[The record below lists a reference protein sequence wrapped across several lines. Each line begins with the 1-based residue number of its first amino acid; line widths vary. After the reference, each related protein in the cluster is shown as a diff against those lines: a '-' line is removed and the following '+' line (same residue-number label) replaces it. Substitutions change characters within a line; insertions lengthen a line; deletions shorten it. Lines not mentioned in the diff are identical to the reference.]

1 MHIYQNVNDQSKILF
16 LSKETHRIKTDN
28 LGRKTKIKLEEDI
41 LSFEYIEAAE
51 IKYLEHQSKLGKKL
65 DIKRSEFQRLVKQK
79 MFIKC

>member
-1 MHIYQNVNDQSKILF
+1 MHIYQNINDQSKILF

-41 LSFEYIEAAE
+41 LKFEYIEAAE

>member
-41 LSFEYIEAAE
+41 LNFEYIEAAE

>member
-41 LSFEYIEAAE
+41 LKFEYIEAAE

-65 DIKRSEFQRLVKQK
+65 DINRSEFQRLVKQK

>member
-41 LSFEYIEAAE
+41 LKFEYIEAAE

>member
-1 MHIYQNVNDQSKILF
+1 MHIYQNINDQSKILF
-16 LSKETHRIKTDN
+16 LSKETHKIKTDN

-41 LSFEYIEAAE
+41 LKFKYIEAAE

-65 DIKRSEFQRLVKQK
+65 DIKRSEFERLVKQK

>member
-28 LGRKTKIKLEEDI
+28 LGRKTKVKLEEDI
-41 LSFEYIEAAE
+41 LNFEYIEAAE

-65 DIKRSEFQRLVKQK
+65 DIKRSEFQRLVKQN

>member
-1 MHIYQNVNDQSKILF
+1 MHIYQNINDQSKILF
-16 LSKETHRIKTDN
+16 LSKETHKIKTDN

-41 LSFEYIEAAE
+41 LKFEYIEAAE

-65 DIKRSEFQRLVKQK
+65 DINRSEFQRLVKQK

>member
-1 MHIYQNVNDQSKILF
+1 MHIYQTVNDQSKILF

-41 LSFEYIEAAE
+41 LKFEYIEAAE

-65 DIKRSEFQRLVKQK
+65 DINRSEFQRLVKQK

>member
-1 MHIYQNVNDQSKILF
+1 MHIYQNINDQSKILF
-16 LSKETHRIKTDN
+16 LSKETHKIKTDN

-41 LSFEYIEAAE
+41 LKFEYIEAAE

-65 DIKRSEFQRLVKQK
+65 DIKRSEFKKIVKQK